1 MYCCSENCVKV
12 IILPKLKNNIGAL
25 RKLFVQLQSTQIPIG
40 PILNQNVEM
49 CCNVRNT
56 TSDQKLCEQ
65 YLLICVE
72 AKKGSHKAGRLLSFM
87 FMDLRIGAKMKASR
101 YTQGEKFPSR
111 VPPSL
116 DTYFSDLVRFY
127 VNVFFPLNQ
136 SVDFLKEW
144 LFQIRKMCQY
154 FFGMIIYTYLA
165 WPFTFMV

>member
-1 MYCCSENCVKV
+1 
-12 IILPKLKNNIGAL
+12 
-25 RKLFVQLQSTQIPIG
+25 
-40 PILNQNVEM
+40 
-49 CCNVRNT
+49 
-56 TSDQKLCEQ
+56 
-65 YLLICVE
+65 
-72 AKKGSHKAGRLLSFM
+72 M

-127 VNVFFPLNQ
+127 VNVFFPLYQ

-144 LFQIRKMCQY
+144 LFKIRKMCQY

-165 WPFTFMV
+165 WPFTFMVYIHNLI